1 MDVRQLRYFGAI
13 AELGS
18 VSAAAN
24 RLGVAQPSLS
34 QHVKHLEE
42 ELGVTLLRRDLRA
55 ASFCTDAGQILL
67 AHAKSILDAVDVA
80 VADLRNQ
87 SSELKGSSNLRN
99 TEFSKQ
105 RALGTSL
112 RNGAT

>member
-42 ELGVTLLRRDLRA
+42 ELGVTLLVRSPRGVIL
-55 ASFCTDAGQILL
+55 TDAGQILL

-87 SSELKGSSNLRN
+87 SSELKGAVTFAIPSSASNVLSVPLCE
-99 TEFSKQ
+99 TVQHE
-105 RALGTSL
+105 
-112 RNGAT
+112 